1 MNVSLI
7 ECGKKLSQP
16 IWACERIM
24 DLSLNCVFRMVLVTL
39 LFCSGIQKSESAFRI
54 SQKPSNP
61 TIVVLGVNSSR
72 VTLVWRYSDAP
83 SQYFVQ
89 FWRQKTGEKI
99 TQISS
104 SRDGN
109 AFNPSN
115 TNEFDASLEATLTL
129 KNVERNEEY
138 TYSIIL
144 LDSGARQVETHAVSI
159 NVVVP
164 PGITDPPEPKPLLAI
179 RENHTLTCNASG
191 DPLPNISW
199 TKDGIPVDRFY
210 VTGYQL
216 YLLDVKLEDVGS
228 YRCTASNGYGDN
240 ATSVSIVGIRC
251 NDCLIRSVG
260 IALQSEVWTSAF
272 NNRESIS
279 SVYTKNPGKQLYTVG
294 LVDFRSGSVVAE
306 VELKFEKSVL
316 DPLKPL
322 EDEIKDGRLGSF
334 TVSRELDL
342 NPTSVPFTN
351 FTATAGPFTNVTST
365 AVPLTSSAASGADQ
379 SDDRKK
385 QTMLHA
391 IYSITIFLLLV
402 IIIVLVFVIW
412 RGKNRQGPS
421 TENASCR
428 YHHGNATDNQDQGNP
443 VQASEAYVNISGNE
457 ETLVIQSSPSRNAVP
472 SRRHQMNSEYMSI
485 KRITTKFKKWE
496 VKREN
501 VQISRVIGKG
511 AFCQVAKATVSDING
526 IKGATTVAV
535 KMLKENA
542 PDNDRKDLL
551 SELDLMKKLRPHPH
565 VIKLMGCVTKTDPL
579 LVLIEYIPYGD
590 LLGYLRKSRGLND
603 TYFKDPDVKPETNLT
618 SEQLM
623 QFSLQ
628 IADGMNFL
636 SANKIIHRDLAAR
649 NVLVGEGEKCK
660 VTDFGM
666 ARNVN
671 QDDIYNKTSRGRL
684 PVKWT
689 AYEGLVYGKYTT
701 QSDVWSF
708 GVVLYEIFTVG
719 GSPYPAINAREIAEK
734 LQQGYRMPKPKHVDE
749 QLYQIMAQCWQENP
763 NDRPTFPS
771 LKDIITRMSKNKNDT
786 YINMREYDT
795 NLYANV
801 DDLPME

>member
-164 PGITDPPEPKPLLAI
+164 PEITDPPEAKPLLAI
-179 RENHTLTCNASG
+179 GENHTLTCNASG

-216 YLLDVKLEDVGS
+216 YLFDVKLEDVGS

-240 ATSVSIVGIRC
+240 VTSVSIVGIRC
-251 NDCLIRSVG
+251 NDCLIRSIG
-260 IALQSEVWTSAF
+260 ITLQIEVWTSAF
-272 NNRESIS
+272 NNRESIEFKTLESKFLSEIS

-322 EDEIKDGRLGSF
+322 EDEIKDGSLGSF

-342 NPTSVPFTN
+342 NPSF
-351 FTATAGPFTNVTST
+351 
-365 AVPLTSSAASGADQ
+365 
-379 SDDRKK
+379 
-385 QTMLHA
+385 
-391 IYSITIFLLLV
+391 
-402 IIIVLVFVIW
+402 
-412 RGKNRQGPS
+412 
-421 TENASCR
+421 
-428 YHHGNATDNQDQGNP
+428 
-443 VQASEAYVNISGNE
+443 
-457 ETLVIQSSPSRNAVP
+457 
-472 SRRHQMNSEYMSI
+472 
-485 KRITTKFKKWE
+485 
-496 VKREN
+496 
-501 VQISRVIGKG
+501 
-511 AFCQVAKATVSDING
+511 
-526 IKGATTVAV
+526 
-535 KMLKENA
+535 
-542 PDNDRKDLL
+542 
-551 SELDLMKKLRPHPH
+551 
-565 VIKLMGCVTKTDPL
+565 
-579 LVLIEYIPYGD
+579 
-590 LLGYLRKSRGLND
+590 
-603 TYFKDPDVKPETNLT
+603 TYFKDIYVVV
-618 SEQLM
+618 
-623 QFSLQ
+623 FSL
-628 IADGMNFL
+628 L
-636 SANKIIHRDLAAR
+636 SNPPPSTLGTGIGRV
-649 NVLVGEGEKCK
+649 NV
-660 VTDFGM
+660 
-666 ARNVN
+666 
-671 QDDIYNKTSRGRL
+671 
-684 PVKWT
+684 
-689 AYEGLVYGKYTT
+689 
-701 QSDVWSF
+701 
-708 GVVLYEIFTVG
+708 
-719 GSPYPAINAREIAEK
+719 
-734 LQQGYRMPKPKHVDE
+734 
-749 QLYQIMAQCWQENP
+749 
-763 NDRPTFPS
+763 
-771 LKDIITRMSKNKNDT
+771 
-786 YINMREYDT
+786 
-795 NLYANV
+795 
-801 DDLPME
+801 